1 MIPSSKLTGRT
12 EIKLPNVCCLSADY
26 NGVMARAIVMPNL
39 KPPVTTTAD
48 ALAYRLD
55 RTNVADVEAHLHVL
69 KSMARR
75 LG

>member
-1 MIPSSKLTGRT
+1 M
-12 EIKLPNVCCLSADY
+12 SADY